1 MRGRGI
7 LATTIT
13 MRNSPMGTG
22 TLIGTWKL
30 QSLTVEYQD
39 TGEKAEVYG
48 AHPHGYLGYGADCRM
63 FAIIV
68 RGKRIAPTELVP
80 TDAEKLRLFD
90 ELTAYAGT
98 YTVEGDK
105 VSHHVDISWNE
116 AWTGTTQVRFY
127 KIEGN
132 QLRIRSEPAK
142 DPLDGR
148 LISAE
153 LVFTRVR

>member
-1 MRGRGI
+1 
-7 LATTIT
+7 
-13 MRNSPMGTG
+13 MGTG